1 MSCQTCRCATTES
14 ILRRVLQFIFSVI
27 CFALVVTQ
35 SLSTGITDTLI
46 YVAVVSVISIF
57 GVLCIAAIKLSTDH
71 TGPILAAD
79 IVLTGLWLGAWAWL
93 VTSRWCFD
101 LNECRI
107 LVVLFASSFVAFIEF
122 AVDMISGF
130 VDML

>member
-14 ILRRVLQFIFSVI
+14 LLRRVLQFIFSFI
-27 CFALVVTQ
+27 CFALVITQ
-35 SLSTGITDTLI
+35 SLGSGITDTLI

-57 GVLCIAAIKLSTDH
+57 GVISIVAIKLSTDH
-71 TGPILAAD
+71 TGPIFAAD
-79 IVLTGLWLGAWAWL
+79 IVLCGLWLGAWAWL

-122 AVDMISGF
+122 TIDAISDF
-130 VDML
+130 VELM